1 MIMEKMFD
9 KIKSGRLGGDTVTD
23 IKPLRRKIR
32 MFINL
37 KIVDISSIF
46 MRQKLE
52 MKFLHVTVMTYKA

>member
-1 MIMEKMFD
+1 MTRSNED
-9 KIKSGRLGGDTVTD
+9 LEARLGGDTVTD

-32 MFINL
+32 MSINL

-52 MKFLHVTVMTYKA
+52 MKFLLYMLP